1 MIWDGVALPVKAGRR
16 PWCCC
21 GWSYGSPTPPPR
33 GLDKPLSVVVLMAE
47 ITPVPLGTA
56 ACLLKSGSRDVSAGP
71 CVSPQR
77 HKVSERP
84 MRKMS
89 RLEKERPFCEELKC
103 WGGNKSIHCPNVP
116 HPRQGDVRG
125 GGGRRGLF
133 CFVFPNL
140 KISFKDAVLEN
151 KLEEKLGVGQD
162 LQ

>member
-1 MIWDGVALPVKAGRR
+1 M
-16 PWCCC
+16 
-21 GWSYGSPTPPPR
+21 
-33 GLDKPLSVVVLMAE
+33 SVVVLMAE

-103 WGGNKSIHCPNVP
+103 WGGKTNPFTARTYLIPGRGMCV
-116 HPRQGDVRG
+116 G